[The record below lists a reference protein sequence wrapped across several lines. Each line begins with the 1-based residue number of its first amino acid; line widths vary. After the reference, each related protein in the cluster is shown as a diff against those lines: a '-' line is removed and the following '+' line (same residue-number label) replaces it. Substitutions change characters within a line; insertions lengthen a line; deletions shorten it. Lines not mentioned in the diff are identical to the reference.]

1 MLEELKKL
9 KELQKTALNRGDFAT
24 LNAVNKQIYTIREK
38 LQKLKEKQKQ
48 MEKDNKLASKIDTIC
63 KL

>member
-1 MLEELKKL
+1 MLEELRKL
-9 KELQKTALNRGDFAT
+9 KQLQKMALNWGDFAT

-38 LQKLKEKQKQ
+38 LQKLKEQQKQ
-48 MEKDNKLASKIDTIC
+48 IEKDNKLADKIDTIC